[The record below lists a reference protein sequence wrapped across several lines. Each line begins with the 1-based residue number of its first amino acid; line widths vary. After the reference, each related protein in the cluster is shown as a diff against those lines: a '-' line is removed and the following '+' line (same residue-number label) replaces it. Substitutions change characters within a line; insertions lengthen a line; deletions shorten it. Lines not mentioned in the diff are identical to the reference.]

1 MVLRGAL
8 LALAS
13 VIAALLTTQAV
24 SAEGLRIQPLMYQ
37 EKLAVSEKKKGYV
50 DITNPGDKAVTA
62 IFSVKAF
69 KQVDNSGSLSFVD
82 SEQIA
87 AGIKLDLTT
96 VELQPK
102 DVLRLFFVID
112 GAKLPTGDVFA
123 SILAETTP
131 QQKAGSSA
139 VAARV
144 GTVLVLT
151 NGTPSSHDAEIG
163 RLDADTVQIGDRI
176 TLVTTIKN
184 TAPEGQATGFFPQM
198 EVDVG
203 PYAHKTVD
211 GPLVFAGRE
220 REVRYQDKG
229 NYFGPIYISAKTGNS
244 QKGSWVFAVTGFW
257 RWLVPVMSVLL
268 LVGSIVA
275 CSWRRH
281 MSASGRN

>member
-1 MVLRGAL
+1 MVLKGVC
-8 LALAS
+8 LAFAS
-13 VIAALLTTQAV
+13 VIAAVLTTQSV

-50 DITNPGDKAVTA
+50 DITNPGDTAVTA
-62 IFSVKAF
+62 KFSVKAF
-69 KQVDNSGSLSFVD
+69 KQVDNSGSLGFVD
-82 SEQIA
+82 SEHIA

-139 VAARV
+139 VATRV
-144 GTVLVLT
+144 GTLLMLT
-151 NGTPSSHDAEIG
+151 NGTPSSHEAEIG

-176 TLVTTIKN
+176 TLVTTVKN
-184 TAPEGQATGFFPQM
+184 TAPEGQATGFFPTI
-198 EVDVG
+198 EVRTG
-203 PYAHKTVD
+203 AYFAKTVD

-229 NYFGPIYISAKTGNS
+229 SYFGPLRMSVKTGNS
-244 QKGSWVFAVTGFW
+244 QKEVWIFAVTGYW
-257 RWLVPVMSVLL
+257 RWLAPVMIVLL

-275 CSWRRH
+275 CSWLRR
-281 MSASGRN
+281 MTASGRN